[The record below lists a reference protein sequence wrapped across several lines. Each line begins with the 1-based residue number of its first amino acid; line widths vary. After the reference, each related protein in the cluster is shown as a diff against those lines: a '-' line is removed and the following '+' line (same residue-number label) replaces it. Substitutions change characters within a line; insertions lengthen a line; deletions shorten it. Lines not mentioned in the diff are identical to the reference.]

1 MFRNWSATRKRDML
15 HKMQKLYLYITS
27 DAARRTVELAARLW
41 LTINIRSVAYN
52 DGVFHPY
59 DSNHR
64 VG

>member
-15 HKMQKLYLYITS
+15 RKMQKLYLYIIS

-52 DGVFHPY
+52 DGCSIPTTAITEW
-59 DSNHR
+59 
-64 VG
+64 G